1 MDVAL
6 RVRVDLTT
14 DASLTMRTLGHSR
27 RLLVASPALA
37 NQAQEGIGAL
47 AGLPTLGSADE
58 PGEVL

>member
-1 MDVAL
+1 M
-6 RVRVDLTT
+6 RVDLTT